1 MNILDLPIKPG
12 IIEYY
17 YMYSIDCL
25 LVKTIEEF
33 NDYLSPEIKAIEDL
47 DDRVEAFCKFLD
59 EHITNLSTITEYYSL
74 EDSYSEE
81 VLILKVDNE
90 IIGIPFT
97 YSSYDGIEV
106 KENKLGSFPRYH
118 ETTEITYKRD

>member
-1 MNILDLPIKPG
+1 MNILDLPITPA

-17 YMYSIDCL
+17 YMYSTDYLVDTID
-25 LVKTIEEF
+25 EF
-33 NDYLSPEIKAIEDL
+33 DDYLSPELKAIEDW
-47 DDRVEAFCKFLD
+47 DDRTDALCKFLD

-81 VLILKVDNE
+81 VLILKVDDE

-97 YSSYDGIEV
+97 YSSYNGIEV

-118 ETTEITYKRD
+118 ETTEITYKRN

>member
-59 EHITNLSTITEYYSL
+59 KHITNLDTITEYYSL
-74 EDSYSEE
+74 YDSYSEE
-81 VLILKVDNE
+81 VLILKVDDE
-90 IIGIPFT
+90 IIGIPFI
-97 YSSYDGIEV
+97 YSPYNGIKV

>member
-17 YMYSIDCL
+17 YMCSIDY
-25 LVKTIEEF
+25 LVETIEEF
-33 NDYLSPEIKAIEDL
+33 DDYLSPEIKAIEDL
-47 DDRVEAFCKFLD
+47 DDRAEAFCKFLD
-59 EHITNLSTITEYYSL
+59 EHITNLDTVTEYYNL
-74 EDSYSEE
+74 YDSYSEE
-81 VLILKVDNE
+81 VLILKVDDE

-97 YSSYDGIEV
+97 YSPYDRIDV

>member
-47 DDRVEAFCKFLD
+47 DDRVEAFYKFL
-59 EHITNLSTITEYYSL
+59 E
-74 EDSYSEE
+74 
-81 VLILKVDNE
+81 
-90 IIGIPFT
+90 
-97 YSSYDGIEV
+97 
-106 KENKLGSFPRYH
+106 
-118 ETTEITYKRD
+118 

>member
-1 MNILDLPIKPG
+1 MNILDLPITPG

-17 YMYSIDCL
+17 YMYSTDYL
-25 LVKTIEEF
+25 AETIEEF

-47 DDRVEAFCKFLD
+47 NDKAEAFCKFLD
-59 EHITNLSTITEYYSL
+59 KYITNLDIITEYYSL
-74 EDSYSEE
+74 YDSYSEE
-81 VLILKVDNE
+81 VLILKVNNE
-90 IIGIPFT
+90 IIGIPFI
-97 YSSYDGIEV
+97 YSPYNGIKV

>member
-1 MNILDLPIKPG
+1 MNILDLPITPA

-17 YMYSIDCL
+17 YMYSTDYLAETIDEL
-25 LVKTIEEF
+25 D
-33 NDYLSPEIKAIEDL
+33 DYLSPELKAIEDW
-47 DDRVEAFCKFLD
+47 DDRTDALCKFLD

-81 VLILKVDNE
+81 VLILKVDDE

-97 YSSYDGIEV
+97 YSPYDGIEV

-118 ETTEITYKRD
+118 ETTEITYKRN

>member
-12 IIEYY
+12 IIKYY
-17 YMYSIDCL
+17 YMYSIDY
-25 LVKTIEEF
+25 LVKTIKEF
-33 NDYLSPEIKAIEDL
+33 DDYLSPEIKAIEDL
-47 DDRVEAFCKFLD
+47 EDRAEAFCKFLD
-59 EHITNLSTITEYYSL
+59 EHISNLNIITEYYSL
-74 EDSYSEE
+74 YDAYSDEI
-81 VLILKVDNE
+81 LILKVDNE

-97 YSSYDGIEV
+97 YSPYDGIDV

>member
-17 YMYSIDCL
+17 YMCSMDY
-25 LVKTIEEF
+25 LVKTIKEF
-33 NDYLSPEIKAIEDL
+33 DNYLSPDIKAIENL
-47 DDRVEAFCKFLD
+47 DDRAEAFCEFLD
-59 EHITNLSTITEYYSL
+59 KHISNLDTVIEYYNL
-74 EDSYSEE
+74 YDACLDE

-97 YSSYDGIEV
+97 YSLYNGIDVNE
-106 KENKLGSFPRYH
+106 EKLGSFPRYH
-118 ETTEITYKRD
+118 ETIETTYKRD

>member
-17 YMYSIDCL
+17 YMCSIDY
-25 LVKTIEEF
+25 LVKTIKEF
-33 NDYLSPEIKAIEDL
+33 DNYLSPDIKAIENL
-47 DDRVEAFCKFLD
+47 DDRAEAFCEFLD
-59 EHITNLSTITEYYSL
+59 KHISNLDTVIEYYNL
-74 EDSYSEE
+74 YDACLDE
-81 VLILKVDNE
+81 VLILKVDDE
-90 IIGIPFT
+90 IIGIPFI
-97 YSSYDGIEV
+97 YSPYNGIKV

>member
-17 YMYSIDCL
+17 YMCSMDY
-25 LVKTIEEF
+25 LVKTIKEF
-33 NDYLSPEIKAIEDL
+33 DNYLSPEIKAIEDL
-47 DDRVEAFCKFLD
+47 GDKVEAFCKFLD
-59 EHITNLSTITEYYSL
+59 KHITNLDTVTEYYSL
-74 EDSYSEE
+74 YDSYSEE
-81 VLILKVDNE
+81 VLILKVDDE

-97 YSSYDGIEV
+97 YSPYNEIKV

>member
-12 IIEYY
+12 IIKYY
-17 YMYSIDCL
+17 YMYSIDY

-33 NDYLSPEIKAIEDL
+33 DDYLSPEIKAIEDL
-47 DDRVEAFCKFLD
+47 EDRAEAFCKFID
-59 EHITNLSTITEYYSL
+59 EHISNLDIVTEYYSL
-74 EDSYSEE
+74 YDAYSDE
-81 VLILKVDNE
+81 VLILKVDDE

-97 YSSYDGIEV
+97 YSPYDGIEV

>member
-12 IIEYY
+12 IIKYY
-17 YMYSIDCL
+17 YMYSIDY

-33 NDYLSPEIKAIEDL
+33 DDYLSPEIKAIENL
-47 DDRVEAFCKFLD
+47 EDRAEAFCKFLD
-59 EHITNLSTITEYYSL
+59 EHISNLDIITEYYSL
-74 EDSYSEE
+74 YDAYSDE
-81 VLILKVDNE
+81 VLILKVDDE

-97 YSSYDGIEV
+97 YSPYDGIDV
-106 KENKLGSFPRYH
+106 KENKLSSFPRYH

>member
-1 MNILDLPIKPG
+1 MNILDLPITPG

-17 YMYSIDCL
+17 YMYSTDYL
-25 LVKTIEEF
+25 AETIEEF

-47 DDRVEAFCKFLD
+47 NNRAEAFCKFLD
-59 EHITNLSTITEYYSL
+59 EYITNLDIVTEYYSL
-74 EDSYSEE
+74 YDSYSEE

-90 IIGIPFT
+90 IIGIPFI
-97 YSSYDGIEV
+97 YSPYNGIKV

>member
-1 MNILDLPIKPG
+1 MNILDLPIKSG

-17 YMYSIDCL
+17 YMCSIDY
-25 LVKTIEEF
+25 LVETIEEF
-33 NDYLSPEIKAIEDL
+33 DDYLSPEIKAIKDL
-47 DDRVEAFCKFLD
+47 DDRAEAFCKFLD
-59 EHITNLSTITEYYSL
+59 EHITNLDTVTEYYNL
-74 EDSYSEE
+74 YDSYSEE
-81 VLILKVDNE
+81 VLILKVDDE

-97 YSSYDGIEV
+97 YSPYDGIDV

>member
-12 IIEYY
+12 IIKYY
-17 YMYSIDCL
+17 YMYFIDY

-33 NDYLSPEIKAIEDL
+33 DDYLSSEIKAIEDL
-47 DDRVEAFCKFLD
+47 ENRAEAFCKFLD
-59 EHITNLSTITEYYSL
+59 EHISNLDIVTEYYSL
-74 EDSYSEE
+74 YDAYSDE
-81 VLILKVDNE
+81 VLILKVDDE

-97 YSSYDGIEV
+97 YSPYDGIDVNE
-106 KENKLGSFPRYH
+106 KKLGSFPRYH

>member
-12 IIEYY
+12 IIKYY
-17 YMYSIDCL
+17 YMYSIDY

-33 NDYLSPEIKAIEDL
+33 EDYLSSEIKAIENL
-47 DDRVEAFCKFLD
+47 EDRAEAFCKFLD
-59 EHITNLSTITEYYSL
+59 EHISNLDIITEYYSL
-74 EDSYSEE
+74 YDAYSDE
-81 VLILKVDNE
+81 VLILKVDDE

-97 YSSYDGIEV
+97 YSPYDGIEV

>member
-1 MNILDLPIKPG
+1 MNILDLPITPA

-17 YMYSIDCL
+17 YMYSTDYLAETID
-25 LVKTIEEF
+25 EF
-33 NDYLSPEIKAIEDL
+33 DDYLSPELKAIEDW
-47 DDRVEAFCKFLD
+47 DDRTDALCKFLD

-81 VLILKVDNE
+81 VLILKVDDE

-97 YSSYDGIEV
+97 YSSYDRIEV

-118 ETTEITYKRD
+118 ETTEITYKRN

>member
-1 MNILDLPIKPG
+1 MNILDLPITPA
-12 IIEYY
+12 IVEYY
-17 YMYSIDCL
+17 YMYSTDYLAETIDEL
-25 LVKTIEEF
+25 D
-33 NDYLSPEIKAIEDL
+33 DYLSPELKAIEDL
-47 DDRVEAFCKFLD
+47 DDRTDALCKFLD

-81 VLILKVDNE
+81 VLILKVDDE

-118 ETTEITYKRD
+118 ETTEITYKRN